1 MKSTIA
7 FLRNDPTTSPTH
19 LAVLRD
25 QQNHIWQARLFD
37 LMPEARYVIR
47 VEFKDS
53 MARKYLGCV
62 LAGDQDITSKS
73 FAEVVHAAMNED
85 AGIAIISDLDVD
97 KAPDAT
103 LRWGAVWAYMEYHYL
118 GGAERSRLNFQKA
131 IAIDSKNPLLVE
143 SGDKRDS
150 VYAIPHLGFFPP
162 YVAMKI
168 VSVIKPI
175 YPDADPSFCVITQ
188 PRYIAGEGILLNL
201 NLKAPLPAD
210 EQTALVRHL
219 CWYLP
224 PYLPLLVR

>member
-1 MKSTIA
+1 MKRQRL
-7 FLRNDPTTSPTH
+7 FTH
-19 LAVLRD
+19 LAVPRE

-37 LMPEARYVIR
+37 LMPEVRYSIR
-47 VEFKDS
+47 VQFSDS
-53 MARKYLGCV
+53 MDRPFLGCMIEK
-62 LAGDQDITSKS
+62 DDDIASKS
-73 FAEVVHAAMNED
+73 FAEVVHAAMNEN
-85 AGIAIISDLDVD
+85 AGIAILSSLNKNTGPEASI
-97 KAPDAT
+97 
-103 LRWGAVWAYMEYHYL
+103 RWGAVWAYMEYHYL
-118 GGAERSRLNFQKA
+118 GGAEKSRLNFQKA
-131 IAIDSKNPLLVE
+131 IAIDPENPLLVE

-150 VYAIPHLGFFPP
+150 VYTIPHLGFFPP

-168 VSVIKPI
+168 ASAIKLV

-188 PRYIAGEGILLNL
+188 PRYIAGEGILLSL